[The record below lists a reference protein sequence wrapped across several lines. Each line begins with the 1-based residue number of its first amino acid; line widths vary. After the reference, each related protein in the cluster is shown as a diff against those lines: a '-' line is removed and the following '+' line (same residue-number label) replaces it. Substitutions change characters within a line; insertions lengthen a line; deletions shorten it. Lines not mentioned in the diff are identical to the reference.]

1 MSGSDEEAVEFGQRL
16 REIRRRQDLE
26 QAALAEIARVP
37 TSSISHFERGKH
49 KPSLDTLI
57 RLADGLDVSIDY
69 LVGRA
74 DSPSVHKG
82 IYRQVPL
89 IPMTPSEVEGI
100 EDYIEW
106 LKMTGRYREDWAR
119 VVKDKEPD

>member
-16 REIRRRQDLE
+16 REIRRRRDLE
-26 QAALAEIARVP
+26 QAVLAEIARVP

-74 DSPSVHKG
+74 DSPDVHKR
-82 IYRQVPL
+82 IYRKVP
-89 IPMTPSEVEGI
+89 PI
-100 EDYIEW
+100 EDYIDW
-106 LKMTGRYREDWAR
+106 LKITGRYSEDWAP
-119 VVKDKEPD
+119 VIGDKEPD

>member
-16 REIRRRQDLE
+16 REIRRRRDLE
-26 QAALAEIARVP
+26 QAVLAEIARVP

-74 DSPSVHKG
+74 DSPNVHKG
-82 IYRQVPL
+82 VYRKVPL

-119 VVKDKEPD
+119 VVKEKEPD

>member
-1 MSGSDEEAVEFGQRL
+1 MSGNDEEAVEFGQRL
-16 REIRRRQDLE
+16 REIRRRRDLE
-26 QAALAEIARVP
+26 QAVLAETARVP

-74 DSPSVHKG
+74 DSPNAHKRV
-82 IYRQVPL
+82 YRKVPF
-89 IPMTPSEVEGI
+89 IPMTPSEVEAI

-106 LKMTGRYREDWAR
+106 REMTGRNTEDWAP
-119 VVKDKEPD
+119 VVGDKEPD